1 MKVGTRQLTG
11 LMGKERTMDTCK
23 HYDVFEDGTTC
34 CCLGGRCV
42 DIVPGMCEACREKD
56 ADNGDGRQA

>member
-1 MKVGTRQLTG
+1 
-11 LMGKERTMDTCK
+11 MGKERTVDTCK

-42 DIVPGMCEACREKD
+42 DIAPGMCEACREKED
-56 ADNGDGRQA
+56 GNGDGRQA